1 MNSPKTNTMEFFNLF
16 LENELPS
23 DINKEVV
30 DVNYDRFKEQLIEN
44 IDLTTNSNNE
54 VIPNM
59 VDIEDIISETDFYE
73 NALKIEFTQ
82 NSKTEFID
90 KLKDSYQS
98 IIDKFQCITQN
109 EYDRYVLQIK
119 HTAYEWHHE
128 FHQSYESMYGL
139 PPYNP
144 LMN

>member
-30 DVNYDRFKEQLIEN
+30 HVNYDRFKEQLIEN

-59 VDIEDIISETDFYE
+59 VDIEDIISESDFYE
-73 NALKIEFTQ
+73 NALKIAFTQ
-82 NSKTEFID
+82 SSKTEFID

-98 IIDKFQCITQN
+98 VIDKFQCITQN
-109 EYDRYVLQIK
+109 EYDRHVLQIK

-128 FHQSYESMYGL
+128 FHQSYENMYGL